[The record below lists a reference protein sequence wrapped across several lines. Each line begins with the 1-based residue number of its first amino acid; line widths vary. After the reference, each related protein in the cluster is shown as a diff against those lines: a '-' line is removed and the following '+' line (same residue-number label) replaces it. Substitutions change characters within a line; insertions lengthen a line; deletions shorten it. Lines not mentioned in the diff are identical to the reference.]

1 MEETG
6 KKIERYAEAN
16 IPRSKDEYGQ
26 FMYHAELIKRGRIT
40 ASQEDRVTLPQE
52 YQEILRKLIQG
63 EM

>member
-6 KKIERYAEAN
+6 RKIERYAREN
-16 IPRSKDEYGQ
+16 IPEREDAFGQ

-40 ASQEDRVTLPQE
+40 ASQEDRVTLSQE